1 MVSGDEKEEKDDEED
16 SFSDK
21 NMRSDLFG
29 HLGYLREDYIMKSN
43 LKHKQI

>member
-1 MVSGDEKEEKDDEED
+1 MVMREEKDDEEEEED

-29 HLGYLREDYIMKSN
+29 HLGYLIEDYIMKSN
-43 LKHKQI
+43 LKH

>member
-1 MVSGDEKEEKDDEED
+1 MVSGDEREEKDEED

-43 LKHKQI
+43 LIH

>member
-1 MVSGDEKEEKDDEED
+1 MVSGDEREEKDDEEEED

-29 HLGYLREDYIMKSN
+29 HLRYVREDYIMKSN
-43 LKHKQI
+43 LKH